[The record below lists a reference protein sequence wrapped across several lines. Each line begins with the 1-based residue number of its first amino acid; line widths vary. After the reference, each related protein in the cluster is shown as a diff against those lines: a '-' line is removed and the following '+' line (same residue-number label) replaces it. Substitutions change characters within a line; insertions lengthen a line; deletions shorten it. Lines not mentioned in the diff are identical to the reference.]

1 MTLEALVTCQDS
13 VHNSSASVMIW
24 VTKSVDF
31 SWESLHYKVTLVADD
46 TRASISVWRFWRQTV
61 SSWCFKSCYY
71 YRCQLVN
78 SQSRRFISKSSAM
91 RRAKVWLVHPH
102 RFCPTIF
109 LPRFHSLNNRFNPK
123 GERTA
128 DVKNADK
135 QLLPCRYPTLRQ
147 MARLVLNHTETTNYR
162 YTCIPQIHWVI
173 IIFMADS
180 WPQNEWFSS
189 VCVCVSHP
197 FFFSREQCNKSHT
210 SGRLVAA
217 PLQKFLQEPGE
228 KHDAWCW
235 ENVLLGCPTVG
246 ILIDF
251 NGFKRHARKW

>member
-1 MTLEALVTCQDS
+1 MRSTLLYYTSCKHPSKRPVNCKPKSLDRSVWFSPKKNQTLTNYRIQETKSVWGATTVRGPQSSSVGTSIAWRRSFNKCFCSWMTLETLVTCQDS

-71 YRCQLVN
+71 YRQCQLVN
-78 SQSRRFISKSSAM
+78 SESRRFISKSSAM

-162 YTCIPQIHWVI
+162 YT
-173 IIFMADS
+173 S
-180 WPQNEWFSS
+180 N
-189 VCVCVSHP
+189 
-197 FFFSREQCNKSHT
+197 
-210 SGRLVAA
+210 
-217 PLQKFLQEPGE
+217 PL
-228 KHDAWCW
+228 
-235 ENVLLGCPTVG
+235 
-246 ILIDF
+246 
-251 NGFKRHARKW
+251 